1 MKNKKKKIIL
11 TLIIVLVLILIGLL
25 LILKNNSKNGEEPIQ
40 TIEVMQEEAIER
52 HLHMNGT
59 GVFFDKYT
67 GDLKTSEITTVL
79 EKIAVN
85 YIPRVYN
92 YTKDYNENELEVFF
106 DNNAKN
112 LKNMIGI
119 TDKEEFVKFAQA
131 LQKTGVDFDNWDLF
145 DLLRETFVDESDK
158 DGYSYAKF
166 MITFRDKKKVTF
178 DLYVARTNSAEI
190 PYIVGISE

>member
-11 TLIIVLVLILIGLL
+11 ILILVLVLVLIGLL
-25 LILKNNSKNGEEPIQ
+25 LILKNNSKNEEEPIR
-40 TIEVMQEEAIER
+40 TIETIQEEAMER
-52 HLHMNGT
+52 HLQMNGT
-59 GVFFDKYT
+59 GVFFEKYT
-67 GDLKTSEITTVL
+67 GEFKTSEVTTAL

-92 YTKDYNENELEVFF
+92 YTKDYDEQELEVFF

-112 LKNMIGI
+112 LKNMLGI
-119 TDKEEFVKFAQA
+119 TEKEEFVKFAQG
-131 LQKTGVDFDNWDLF
+131 LQDTKVDFNWWDKF

-166 MITFRDKKKVTF
+166 VITTRDGSEVTF
-178 DLYVARTNSAEI
+178 DLYVSRTKSAEI
-190 PYIVGISE
+190 PYIVSISE